1 MQHAP
6 YASDEIVRQLT
17 CCWLCGGIICC
28 CSMAAWTA
36 ASWCG
41 LGCAPGGIPV
51 FGSIPPAA
59 AATAASDDV
68 GGNHCCCIATGSMAK
83 ELVAGAPGLWLVIV
97 AAGDRGAGAGG
108 VAAPGHGWPRSNEGN
123 SSQFLAYWR
132 KRIFRLR
139 LFHTGVLK
147 HSIKMCK

>member
-1 MQHAP
+1 
-6 YASDEIVRQLT
+6 
-17 CCWLCGGIICC
+17 
-28 CSMAAWTA
+28 MAAWTA

-97 AAGDRGAGAGG
+97 AAGDRGAAAGG
-108 VAAPGHGWPRSNEGN
+108 VEAPGHGRPTSDEGN
-123 SSQFLAYWR
+123 SSQFISSLLA
-132 KRIFRLR
+132 KRNISASPFQHGGFEPLISN
-139 LFHTGVLK
+139 V
-147 HSIKMCK
+147 